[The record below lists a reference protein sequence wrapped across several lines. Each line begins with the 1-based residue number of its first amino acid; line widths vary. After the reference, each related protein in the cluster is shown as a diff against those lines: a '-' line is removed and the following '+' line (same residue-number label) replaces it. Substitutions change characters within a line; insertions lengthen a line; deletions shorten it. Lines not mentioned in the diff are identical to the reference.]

1 MEMTVKNCK
10 GIEGNQKF
18 EKGKKK
24 TGETVLFI
32 SIFYSGKNYSST
44 SKLRVKK
51 KYNILT
57 KTLIFHD
64 NYMKPCDI
72 CHSYCEAKKLASYQK
87 TSYVPLNGILQPKQ
101 RWIDMSKTSP
111 SNKQKPQNL
120 CKHLTFSHK
129 YLARQTLGNSYKP
142 SSMLN

>member
-101 RWIDMSKTSP
+101 R
-111 SNKQKPQNL
+111 
-120 CKHLTFSHK
+120 
-129 YLARQTLGNSYKP
+129 
-142 SSMLN
+142 